1 MATTTV
7 GVELD
12 DETRA
17 RLENLGQAKQR
28 STHWLVK
35 EAVARYLE
43 VEERYE
49 RERTED
55 LARWERYAETGRA
68 VPHETVT
75 AWLDELAAEADAQ
88 ATPASRSRKA
98 YCSAVSR

>member
-7 GVELD
+7 GVKLD

-17 RLENLGQAKQR
+17 RLKKLGQAKQR
-28 STHWLVK
+28 ATHWMVK

-49 RERTED
+49 RERAED
-55 LARWERYAETGRA
+55 LARWERYVETGHA

-75 AWLDELAAEADAQ
+75 AWLDELAVEADRRTGDA
-88 ATPASRSRKA
+88 
-98 YCSAVSR
+98 

>member
-7 GVELD
+7 GVKLD
-12 DETRA
+12 EETRA
-17 RLENLGQAKQR
+17 RLKNLGQAKQR

-49 RERTED
+49 RERAED
-55 LARWERYAETGRA
+55 LARWQRYVETGHA

-75 AWLDELAAEADAQ
+75 AWLDELAAEADRR
-88 ATPASRSRKA
+88 TGDT
-98 YCSAVSR
+98 